1 MKLLDQELAD
11 RDGSEHSFY
20 AQFNKV
26 DQIKNVVVGYLE
38 NQTICIG
45 AFKPHSHQ
53 TVEIKR
59 MFVRQQHRGKGF
71 ANHVLNEL
79 EIWARELHFN
89 ECILETGK
97 KQPEAIRFY
106 QKSGYEPIPNYGQ
119 YIGVDNSVCMRK
131 SLL

>member
-11 RDGSEHSFY
+11 RDGSDHSFY

-26 DQIKNVVVGYLE
+26 DQIKHVVVGYFE
-38 NQTICIG
+38 NQPVCIG
-45 AFKPHSHQ
+45 AFKPYSNK

-59 MFVRQQHRGKGF
+59 MFVREEHRGKGF
-71 ANHVLNEL
+71 ANHVLEEL
-79 EIWARELHFN
+79 ENWAHELHFN

-106 QKSGYEPIPNYGQ
+106 QKSGYQPIPNYDQ
-119 YIGVDNSVCMRK
+119 YIGDDNSVCMSK
-131 SLL
+131 TL